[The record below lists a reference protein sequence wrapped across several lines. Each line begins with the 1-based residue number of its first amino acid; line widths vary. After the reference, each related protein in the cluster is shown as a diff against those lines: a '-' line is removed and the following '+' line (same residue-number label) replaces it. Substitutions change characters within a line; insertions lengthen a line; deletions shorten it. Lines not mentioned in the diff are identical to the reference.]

1 MHTQLCCKK
10 IFVSVHAGIWNW
22 MENLYYLY
30 EQGVWRVMK
39 KICILC
45 LSLLVLFLT
54 PVYAEE
60 KYTPIPTNDID
71 EKAII
76 QTEQKKYG
84 YYEIVTCGPGWI
96 EQ

>member
-1 MHTQLCCKK
+1 
-10 IFVSVHAGIWNW
+10 
-22 MENLYYLY
+22 
-30 EQGVWRVMK
+30 MK

-45 LSLLVLFLT
+45 LSLLVFFLS

-60 KYTPIPTNDID
+60 KDTPTSTNVID
-71 EKAII
+71 ENAII
-76 QTEQKKYG
+76 QKEQKQYG

>member
-1 MHTQLCCKK
+1 
-10 IFVSVHAGIWNW
+10 
-22 MENLYYLY
+22 
-30 EQGVWRVMK
+30 MK

-60 KYTPIPTNDID
+60 KYTPISTNDID

-76 QTEQKKYG
+76 QTEQKNYG

>member
-1 MHTQLCCKK
+1 
-10 IFVSVHAGIWNW
+10 
-22 MENLYYLY
+22 
-30 EQGVWRVMK
+30 MK

-60 KYTPIPTNDID
+60 KYTPTSTNDID
-71 EKAII
+71 EKAIM
-76 QTEQKKYG
+76 QMEQKNYG
-84 YYEIVTCGPGWI
+84 YYETATCGPGWI

>member
-1 MHTQLCCKK
+1 
-10 IFVSVHAGIWNW
+10 
-22 MENLYYLY
+22 
-30 EQGVWRVMK
+30 MK

-60 KYTPIPTNDID
+60 KYTPTSTNDID
-71 EKAII
+71 EKAIM
-76 QTEQKKYG
+76 QMEQKKYG
-84 YYEIVTCGPGWI
+84 HYEIVTCGPGWI

>member
-1 MHTQLCCKK
+1 
-10 IFVSVHAGIWNW
+10 
-22 MENLYYLY
+22 
-30 EQGVWRVMK
+30 MK

-60 KYTPIPTNDID
+60 KYTPISTNDID

-84 YYEIVTCGPGWI
+84 YYEIVICGPGWI

>member
-1 MHTQLCCKK
+1 M
-10 IFVSVHAGIWNW
+10 
-22 MENLYYLY
+22 
-30 EQGVWRVMK
+30 
-39 KICILC
+39 
-45 LSLLVLFLT
+45 LFLT

-60 KYTPIPTNDID
+60 KYTPISTNDID

-84 YYEIVTCGPGWI
+84 YYEIVICGPGWI

>member
-1 MHTQLCCKK
+1 M
-10 IFVSVHAGIWNW
+10 F
-22 MENLYYLY
+22 
-30 EQGVWRVMK
+30 
-39 KICILC
+39 
-45 LSLLVLFLT
+45 FLT

-60 KYTPIPTNDID
+60 KYTPISTNDID